1 MNTATQFKPSRKYVE
16 SLSEGDFA
24 LNPYGR
30 PAKVLKI
37 TYRGDDIKGK
47 AYVGVELENG
57 ENSTITHSFKEGEL
71 VRTLDLTRF
80 YNSAECHKLED
91 GLPEQDELEVL
102 A

>member
-1 MNTATQFKPSRKYVE
+1 MNTAIKFKPSRKYVE
-16 SLSEGDFA
+16 SLSEGDLA

-71 VRTLDLTRF
+71 VLTLDVTRF
-80 YNSAECHKLED
+80 HNSAECDQIESELA
-91 GLPEQDELEVL
+91 EQDGLEVL